1 MKRNSAYCLLL
12 SAFCLLLSSCGVPPK
27 QIPIFDTVPP
37 GKLEWIEE
45 MPVLKLSGSPYQ
57 MGYQHGTLLRREV
70 RASVKNIMAFA
81 DRQLRVPGLG
91 RLVARRK
98 LDRAWKQMKPHVPE
112 RYLEEMQGL
121 SDGAEIP
128 LRVLQRVHALP
139 DLTSVTCASSASAGP
154 ATQDGRLIQIRN
166 LDWAIGSNVQRYAA
180 LMVYEPAGK
189 RPFVSVGW
197 LGFIGVLSGIS
208 RSGISVAQIGAETQD
223 SNLRGLPMPFLLRRV
238 LEESD
243 DLKQAVK
250 IVEEGPRTVGYNYLF
265 ADAKTRSAVAL
276 ETTRQHSAV
285 FWMDPENRL
294 VRADYPLDPVV
305 RGLQTEKFPEKT
317 KAYQVRYRGQEQL
330 LEKFYGKI
338 NPEIAMAI
346 AGAIAPASN
355 IQSVVYAYPQIWVAS
370 AYRRRPAA
378 RGTYQQVDLEEL
390 F

>member
-1 MKRNSAYCLLL
+1 
-12 SAFCLLLSSCGVPPK
+12 
-27 QIPIFDTVPP
+27 
-37 GKLEWIEE
+37 

-70 RASVKNIMAFA
+70 RASVKNILAFA
-81 DRQLRVPGLG
+81 DQQLKVPGLG
-91 RLVARRK
+91 RLVARRR
-98 LDRAWKQMKPHVPE
+98 LDRAWKQMQPHVAE

-121 SDGAEIP
+121 SDGARIP
-128 LRVLQRVHALP
+128 LKTLQRIHALP
-139 DLTSVTCASSASAGP
+139 DLTSVACASSAVAGP

-180 LMVYEPAGK
+180 LIVYEPTGK
-189 RPFVSVGW
+189 RPFVSIGW

-223 SNLRGLPMPFLLRRV
+223 SNLGGLPMPFLLRRV

-250 IVEEGPRTVGYNYLF
+250 IIETGPRTVGYNYLV
-265 ADAKTRSAVAL
+265 ADAKARSAVAL

-285 FWMDPENRL
+285 FWMDSQSRL

-305 RGLQTEKFPEKT
+305 RGLQVEKSPEKT
-317 KAYQVRYRGQEQL
+317 KAYQVRYRGQAQL

-346 AGAIAPASN
+346 ASAIAPSSN
-355 IQSVVYAYPQIWVAS
+355 IQSVVYAYPQLWVAS

-378 RGTYQQVDLEEL
+378 WGAYLQVDLEDL
-390 F
+390 FTSS

>member
-1 MKRNSAYCLLL
+1 MNSRFLLL
-12 SAFCLLLSSCGVPPK
+12 ALVLSAAGCGVPPK
-27 QIPIFDTVPP
+27 QVPIFDTVPP
-37 GKLEWIEE
+37 GKLEWVGE

-81 DRQLRVPGLG
+81 DQQLRVPGLG

-128 LRVLQRVHALP
+128 LRTLQRVHALP
-139 DLTSVTCASSASAGP
+139 DLTSVTCASSVVAGP

-166 LDWAIGSNVQRYAA
+166 LDWAIQSNVQRYAA

-189 RPFVSVGW
+189 KPFVSIGW

-223 SNLRGLPMPFLLRRV
+223 SNLRGVPMPFLLRRV

-250 IVEEGPRTVGYNYLF
+250 IIEEGPRTVGYNYLF
-265 ADAKTRSAVAL
+265 ADAKARSAVAL

-285 FWMDPENRL
+285 FWMGPESRL

-305 RGLQTEKFPEKT
+305 RGLQTEKSPEKT

-330 LEKFYGKI
+330 LEKFHGKI

-346 AGAIAPASN
+346 ASAIAPSSN
-355 IQSVVYAYPQIWVAS
+355 IQSVVYATPQIWIAS

-378 RGTYQQVDLEEL
+378 QGAYLQVDLEDL
-390 F
+390 FTSS